1 MQMMSQEKVADFE
14 KQEKIKADERRK
26 EEAAART
33 GTGALVAG
41 LSVRNRV
48 RVWCSGSDAVP

>member
-1 MQMMSQEKVADFE
+1 MMSQEKVADFE